1 MKLESEQDEL
11 RGRIAAESDRVER
24 LKREDSEFAELKPQ
38 RDELLAKIDGMNAQV
53 AKESIERYNQL
64 AKAGSDEDFGKSSQR
79 MFALENGPFYAAEC
93 GVALTLANLGG
104 LESDSDC
111 HVYNTEREVISGLY
125 VAGAPQGGRFNVQYP
140 ISLKGLSAGMC
151 MVFGKIAGENAAAG
165 K

>member
-1 MKLESEQDEL
+1 MQALPAHPAGSFRL
-11 RGRIAAESDRVER
+11 GGAASR
-24 LKREDSEFAELKPQ
+24 LFGL
-38 RDELLAKIDGMNAQV
+38 LLAEGVHRVPNPAAGLILVHAL
-53 AKESIERYNQL
+53 QL
-64 AKAGSDEDFGKSSQR
+64 GARHGQMAAAKAGTAAELEVPRVTQEAV
-79 MFALENGPFYAAEC
+79 ALENGPFYAAEC

>member
-1 MKLESEQDEL
+1 
-11 RGRIAAESDRVER
+11 
-24 LKREDSEFAELKPQ
+24 
-38 RDELLAKIDGMNAQV
+38 
-53 AKESIERYNQL
+53 
-64 AKAGSDEDFGKSSQR
+64 